1 MNSAHHALSTG
12 DGADVN
18 QYGDGQRGT
27 NGYTNAES
35 CRGKCNGFP
44 QYGRCRC
51 DMSCRVAATRRMFR
65 CCDDYAMRT
74 LMCKL
79 VAVLVFC
86 TYAKLR
92 MLCVLKLEFISSR
105 FLVAFIRSLSLVL
118 SYLPSFS
125 IRPSLSL
132 SLFSFLF
139 ICLASQTV
147 TLTSRTVLLRW
158 RSRIPGRSRVAAGRH
173 WRGAATHRGG
183 LVT

>member
-1 MNSAHHALSTG
+1 MNSAHHALSMG

-18 QYGDGQRGT
+18 QYADGQRGT

-74 LMCKL
+74 LMYQL

-86 TYAKLR
+86 TCAKLR
-92 MLCVLKLEFISSR
+92 MLCVLKLEFLSSR
-105 FLVAFIRSLSLVL
+105 SLVAFIRSLSLIL
-118 SYLPSFS
+118 TLRF
-125 IRPSLSL
+125 SLSL
-132 SLFSFLF
+132 SSLCFPFS
-139 ICLASQTV
+139 SSV
-147 TLTSRTVLLRW
+147 SLLR
-158 RSRIPGRSRVAAGRH
+158 
-173 WRGAATHRGG
+173 
-183 LVT
+183 L